1 MPMKVQAASP
11 EMSPL
16 SREEEQA
23 EVIRRLEED
32 IIFGRFAPGSRLV
45 EDTLMSRYGASR
57 HFVRQALFQLERQ
70 GIVLRE
76 KNIGATVRFYSGD
89 EVRQIYEVR
98 EMLTR
103 QAALMIALP
112 ASAALIDQ
120 LTELQRQYC
129 AKADAQDLRGI
140 HEANDAFH
148 VALFSACGNPYL
160 VRSLQDYMNLT
171 LPMRAKN
178 LADTEGLALSRRQH
192 EFIIGLLKGRDSWA
206 LAQLCVDHM
215 QFSKS
220 DYLGRIG
227 AGESNDL
234 HPSFRDGPKDQTGNL
249 EVRVANDIEIPRCAI
264 AHLRFVLRTPRND
277 GESHFQSMIL
287 LTSPSN
293 SMPQNAPP
301 W

>member
-1 MPMKVQAASP
+1 MKVHAPSP
-11 EMSPL
+11 EASAF

-45 EDTLMSRYGASR
+45 EDTLMTRYGASR

-76 KNIGATVRFYSGD
+76 KNIGATVRFYSAE

-112 ASAALIDQ
+112 APASLIEQ
-120 LTELQRQYC
+120 LNELQRHYC
-129 AKADAQDLRGI
+129 AKADARDLRGI

-178 LADTEGLALSRRQH
+178 LADREGLALSRRQH
-192 EFIIGLLKGRDSWA
+192 ELMIELLKGRDSWA

-215 QFSKS
+215 QYSKS
-220 DYLGRIG
+220 DYLGRI
-227 AGESNDL
+227 AGD
-234 HPSFRDGPKDQTGNL
+234 
-249 EVRVANDIEIPRCAI
+249 EIKR
-264 AHLRFVLRTPRND
+264 
-277 GESHFQSMIL
+277 
-287 LTSPSN
+287 
-293 SMPQNAPP
+293 
-301 W
+301 